1 MSIIDIERKM
11 KYLAENHLRLQDI
24 EMVTDID
31 HITNSLMVS
40 MRKIN
45 SRGIVYNIRQTISSF
60 EFEDGHADAI
70 VMSMARTLKKNVEDS
85 EMTNQWNI
93 GGGGGGAIDAVY
105 VPSTQSTV
113 NVTVQGGGG
122 GGGSGLSYG
131 STIKISS
138 PEEYLEQ
145 KKHFNDED
153 MMAISKFKEDS
164 KAIIS
169 SIYSS
174 LPLSGYIDPM
184 NGITPALVIA
194 GGVYTSLYHKE
205 FIKDCDVFFLD
216 FPLTQKKVMEAID
229 HEMASSP
236 SRFVESDL
244 NYLANAGNKLIK
256 RVVLDNN
263 TRIQYIFTTYANRQ
277 ELLDHFDAEHAC
289 ISYHNDKLYVSP
301 LTFDCIKN
309 KTLKSHKG
317 NTIALWRVDKFKKR
331 GFKFASIRI

>member
-1 MSIIDIERKM
+1 MAEEINEKVER
-11 KYLAENHLRLQDI
+11 
-24 EMVTDID
+24 
-31 HITNSLMVS
+31 
-40 MRKIN
+40 
-45 SRGIVYNIRQTISSF
+45 
-60 EFEDGHADAI
+60 
-70 VMSMARTLKKNVEDS
+70 S

-93 GGGGGGAIDAVY
+93 SGGGFGGAGAINAIDAVY
-105 VPSTQSTV
+105 VRGDASITNATV
-113 NVTVQGGGG
+113 HVGGGG
-122 GGGSGLSYG
+122 AG
-131 STIKISS
+131 STTLPYVVSK
-138 PEEYLEQ
+138 PEEYVEQ

-164 KAIIS
+164 KAIIK

-174 LPLSGYIDPM
+174 LPLSGYANPIMDD
-184 NGITPALVIA
+184 ITPALVIA

-256 RVVLDNN
+256 RVVLDKN
-263 TRIQYIFTTYANRQ
+263 TRIQYIFTTYTNRQ

-289 ISYHNDKLYVSP
+289 VSYHNDKLYVSP

>member
-1 MSIIDIERKM
+1 M
-11 KYLAENHLRLQDI
+11 L
-24 EMVTDID
+24 TDID
-31 HITNSLMVS
+31 NTTDSLMVY
-40 MRKIN
+40 MRKKN
-45 SRGIVYNIRQTISSF
+45 SGGIVYTIKQTISKF
-60 EFEDGHADAI
+60 QFEDGHADAI

-93 GGGGGGAIDAVY
+93 GGGGGAIDAVY

-122 GGGSGLSYG
+122 GGGSGLSYDG
-131 STIKISS
+131 STITVSN

-145 KKHFNDED
+145 KKHFNDQD

-164 KAIIS
+164 KAIIR

-174 LPLSGYIDPM
+174 LPLSGYANPVMDD
-184 NGITPALVIA
+184 ITPALVIA

-216 FPLTQKKVMEAID
+216 FPLTQKKVMEALD
-229 HEMASSP
+229 HEMRSSP

-244 NYLANAGNKLIK
+244 NYLANAGNKHVR
-256 RVVLDNN
+256 RVVLDKN
-263 TRIQYIFTTYANRQ
+263 TRIQYIFTTYTNRQ

-289 ISYHNDKLYVSP
+289 VSYHNDKLYISP
-301 LTFDCIKN
+301 LTFACIKN

-317 NTIALWRVDKFKKR
+317 NTIAVWRVDKFTKK
-331 GFKFASIRI
+331 GFKFASNRV